1 MAIDHDARTADSGT
15 RRYEVLDVER
25 DGHVATVFLDRPEKR
40 NAMGEAFFAE
50 LPQAIAEVESD
61 DEIRAVVIAAKG
73 PHFTV
78 GLDLTALA
86 GIGGGEGPAAGD
98 KRGRDPSAAKLASRT
113 YGHVL
118 RLQASISAVADCSKP
133 VIAVVHGYCIG
144 GGIDLISACD
154 IRICSARAIFSVRE
168 TRMAIVADLG
178 TLQRLPQIIP
188 MGHLSELVYTG
199 KDIDADR
206 AERIGLVNEVHPD
219 GDSALAAGRALAAEI
234 AANSPLAVQGSK
246 AVLAQ
251 IHRQQVEDG
260 LRFVAAWNAGHLRS
274 HDLTEAVSAF
284 MEKRPAS
291 FEGN

>member
-1 MAIDHDARTADSGT
+1 M
-15 RRYEVLDVER
+15 LDVER
-25 DGHVATVFLDRPEKR
+25 DGHVATVLLDRPQKR

-50 LPQAIAEVESD
+50 LPQAMAEVSRD
-61 DEIRAVVIAAKG
+61 DDIRAVVIAAKG

-86 GIGGGEGPAAGD
+86 GIAGGEETAAGD
-98 KRGRDPSAAKLASRT
+98 GGGRKPSPAKLASRT
-113 YGHVL
+113 YDNVL
-118 RLQASISAVADCSKP
+118 RLQASISAVADCTKP

-154 IRICSARAIFSVRE
+154 IRICSAGALFSVRE
-168 TRMAIVADLG
+168 TKMAIVADLG
-178 TLQRLPQIIP
+178 TLQRLPQILP
-188 MGHLSELVYTG
+188 MGHVAELVYTG

-234 AANSPLAVQGSK
+234 AANSPFAVQGTK
-246 AVLAQ
+246 AVLAH

-284 MEKRPAS
+284 MEKRSANFS
-291 FEGN
+291 GQ